1 MEFDI
6 ELDGDLVEVELL
18 TYQLGSPACLTGSPD
33 NWTEGT
39 DDLIEYEIRDLDGN
53 LVTDQY
59 DRLLV
64 KTAIHEYMDRFDD

>member
-1 MEFDI
+1 MKFDI

-18 TYQLGSPACLTGSPD
+18 TYQIGSPDCLTGSPD
-33 NWTEGT
+33 NWSEGAE
-39 DDLIEYEIRDLDGN
+39 DIIEYEIRDLDGN

-64 KTAIHEYMDRFDD
+64 ETAIHMFMDRFYS